1 MDFNIP
7 IELEIR
13 LKINDFDDKDIG
25 DKIFKPKH
33 VDEKLGDKIY
43 LTDKYE
49 LLPEN
54 LEKAGFKNDEGEHRS
69 LLSSKTKMRNFLV
82 SMQTGDRDAKG
93 ARYAKESIKEQ
104 DKKIEENKKKME
116 EADEDKKAELESIE
130 ETLTNEKERLEK
142 KRDEF
147 ENKSPENKTASE
159 IIKTNL
165 NFVLKAFFKKKTNI
179 KISPNNFIIY
189 SSGIGEGT
197 LENKERSDKS
207 SKKSD
212 LIKKFTTFNIKIFE
226 EKDKVGR
233 LDLAKVGCKER
244 AERIEKD
251 VFELLGIS
259 VDLFKN
265 STVYN
270 PVNIFNK
277 LREDSTKKDANR
289 DARVRIFE
297 TEMREKKANKEA
309 RKIVRDK
316 LKKEKR
322 KKRER
327 RNNGTIDDDDVDDV
341 DDVDDGN
348 SDSDDSDDDDVYDR
362 PDRDKKI
369 NKLLNKEKKKEKK
382 DRKEKEKK
390 EKKEKKEEND
400 EKRGDDPQK
409 GGYKYSKTKSR
420 KTRRKR
426 TAINRRKTRR
436 KY

>member
-382 DRKEKEKK
+382 DRKEKKEKK
-390 EKKEKKEEND
+390 EKEKKEEND

>member
-1 MDFNIP
+1 MDYNIP

-69 LLSSKTKMRNFLV
+69 LLSSKTKMRQFLV

-104 DKKIEENKKKME
+104 DKKIEENKKKIE
-116 EADEDKKAELESIE
+116 EADEDKKAELKKIE
-130 ETLTNEKERLEK
+130 KTLTNEKKRLEK

-147 ENKSPENKTASE
+147 ENKSPDNKTASE

-189 SSGIGEGT
+189 SSGIGEGK

-289 DARVRIFE
+289 DERVRIFE
-297 TEMREKKANKEA
+297 AEMREKKANKEA

-327 RNNGTIDDDDVDDV
+327 RNNGTIDDDAG
-341 DDVDDGN
+341 DDG
-348 SDSDDSDDDDVYDR
+348 DDD
-362 PDRDKKI
+362 
-369 NKLLNKEKKKEKK
+369 E
-382 DRKEKEKK
+382 
-390 EKKEKKEEND
+390 
-400 EKRGDDPQK
+400 
-409 GGYKYSKTKSR
+409 
-420 KTRRKR
+420 
-426 TAINRRKTRR
+426 
-436 KY
+436 

>member
-1 MDFNIP
+1 MDYNIP

-69 LLSSKTKMRNFLV
+69 LLSSKTKMRQFLV

-104 DKKIEENKKKME
+104 DKKIEENKKKIE
-116 EADEDKKAELESIE
+116 EADEDKKAELKKIE
-130 ETLTNEKERLEK
+130 KTLTNEKERLEK
-142 KRDEF
+142 KRDDF
-147 ENKSPENKTASE
+147 ENKSPDNKTVSE

-189 SSGIGEGT
+189 SSGIGEGK

-289 DARVRIFE
+289 DERVRIFE
-297 TEMREKKANKEA
+297 AEMREKKANKEA

-327 RNNGTIDDDDVDDV
+327 RNNGTIDDDAGDDG
-341 DDVDDGN
+341 DDGDDGN
-348 SDSDDSDDDDVYDR
+348 SDSDDSDDEDVYDSD
-362 PDRDKKI
+362 DRDKKI

-382 DRKEKEKK
+382 DRKEKKRK
-390 EKKEKKEEND
+390 END
-400 EKRGDDPQK
+400 EKRRDDPQK
-409 GGYKYSKTKSR
+409 GGYKYSKMKSR

>member
-1 MDFNIP
+1 MDYNIP

-69 LLSSKTKMRNFLV
+69 LLSSKTKMRQFLV

-104 DKKIEENKKKME
+104 DKKIEANKKKME

-130 ETLTNEKERLEK
+130 KALKAEKKRLEK

-147 ENKSPENKTASE
+147 ENKSPDNKTASE

-341 DDVDDGN
+341 GDVDDGN

-382 DRKEKEKK
+382 DRKEKKEKK
-390 EKKEKKEEND
+390 EKEKKEEND

>member
-1 MDFNIP
+1 MDYNIP

-130 ETLTNEKERLEK
+130 KALKAEKKRLEK

-382 DRKEKEKK
+382 DRKEKKEKK
-390 EKKEKKEEND
+390 EKEKKEEND

>member
-1 MDFNIP
+1 MDYNIP

-69 LLSSKTKMRNFLV
+69 LLSSKTKMRQFLV

-104 DKKIEENKKKME
+104 DKKIEENKKKIE
-116 EADEDKKAELESIE
+116 EADEDKKAELKKIE
-130 ETLTNEKERLEK
+130 KTLTNEKERLEK
-142 KRDEF
+142 KRDDF
-147 ENKSPENKTASE
+147 ENKSPDNKTASE

-189 SSGIGEGT
+189 SSGIGEGK

-207 SKKSD
+207 SKKND
-212 LIKKFTTFNIKIFE
+212 LTKKITTFNIKIFE

-289 DARVRIFE
+289 DERVRIFE

-327 RNNGTIDDDDVDDV
+327 RNNGTIDDDADG
-341 DDVDDGN
+341 DDGN
-348 SDSDDSDDDDVYDR
+348 SDSDDSDDDDVYDSD
-362 PDRDKKI
+362 DRDKKI

-382 DRKEKEKK
+382 EKKDRKEKKRK
-390 EKKEKKEEND
+390 END

>member
-1 MDFNIP
+1 MDYNIP

-130 ETLTNEKERLEK
+130 KTLKKEKKRLEK

-341 DDVDDGN
+341 DDGN
-348 SDSDDSDDDDVYDR
+348 SDSDDSDDDGVYDR

-369 NKLLNKEKKKEKK
+369 NKLLNKEKKKERKERK
-382 DRKEKEKK
+382 ERKEKEKQPDDK
-390 EKKEKKEEND
+390 QPDDKQP
-400 EKRGDDPQK
+400 DDPQK
-409 GGYKYSKTKSR
+409 GGYKYSKMKSR

>member
-1 MDFNIP
+1 MDYNIP

-116 EADEDKKAELESIE
+116 EADEDKKAELKKIE
-130 ETLTNEKERLEK
+130 KTLTNEKERLEE

-147 ENKSPENKTASE
+147 ENKSPDNKTASE

-289 DARVRIFE
+289 DARARAFE
-297 TEMREKKANKEA
+297 TAEREKRELREDKRRGKKRAKEGRA
-309 RKIVRDK
+309 KDRKMRDK
-316 LKKEKR
+316 K
-322 KKRER
+322 
-327 RNNGTIDDDDVDDV
+327 NGTID
-341 DDVDDGN
+341 DDGN
-348 SDSDDSDDDDVYDR
+348 SDSDDSDDDGVYDR

-369 NKLLNKEKKKEKK
+369 NKLLNKEKKKE
-382 DRKEKEKK
+382 RKERKER
-390 EKKEKKEEND
+390 
-400 EKRGDDPQK
+400 EKREKREKQPDDKQPDDKQPDDKQPDDPQK
-409 GGYKYSKTKSR
+409 GGYKYSKMKSR